1 MNDCIFCKIVRGDL
15 PAHVIHNGPNTL
27 AFHDIQPQAPVHVLI
42 IPTRHIDHI
51 RDAHAFSDGL
61 LDEMFQTANQAAEL
75 LGVAESGYRLLF
87 NYGADANL
95 VVPHLHLHLLG
106 GKSLGRMVCA

>member
-1 MNDCIFCKIVRGDL
+1 MTDCIFCKIVQGEL
-15 PAHVIHNGPNTL
+15 PAAVIFNGPNTI
-27 AFHDIQPQAPVHVLI
+27 AFHDIYPQAPVHVLI

-51 RDAHAFSDGL
+51 RDEAAFSDGIL
-61 LDEMFQTANQAAEL
+61 AEMFQAANQVAEL
-75 LGVAESGYRLLF
+75 VGVAESGYRLLF